1 MQEYKNK
8 IEAVLF
14 TVGKFMSIDELSE
27 ACGIASKGIIKQALE
42 ELKKDY
48 ELKNTSLTLEEK
60 DNKFKLNIKKEY
72 IHLTSSLLSISEF
85 NKQIQKTLAIIAY
98 KNPALQSDIIHIR
111 GNKAYDHISFLKEQN
126 LITTEKH
133 SRTKLLKLTT
143 EFYDYFDISEEDLKT
158 KLDKIKLDEKLE
170 KGIQEMNLEKQET
183 GEN

>member
-1 MQEYKNK
+1 M
-8 IEAVLF
+8 
-14 TVGKFMSIDELSE
+14 
-27 ACGIASKGIIKQALE
+27 
-42 ELKKDY
+42 
-48 ELKNTSLTLEEK
+48 
-60 DNKFKLNIKKEY
+60 
-72 IHLTSSLLSISEF
+72 LSISEF

-170 KGIQEMNLEKQET
+170 KGIQEMNLEKQEDV
-183 GEN
+183 